1 MKKLKSINPYT
12 GDLIVEFEQ
21 TTRLQVHEKLANLDE
36 AFSKWRTTSLSK
48 RSDVLNKLAN
58 LLDKRKHDLALVITE
73 EMGKPLSQSIAEIE
87 KCAWVCR
94 YYAETGPT
102 ALKNKSIAT
111 DGTQSFISYEP
122 IGVILAVMPWN
133 YPFWQFF
140 RVLAPN
146 LILGNTI
153 LLKHASS
160 VSGCALAIAN
170 LAEALQLDDLLFDTI
185 LVESSR
191 IKGLIEED
199 KIKGVTLTGSEK
211 AGASVASIAGKN
223 IKKTVLELGGSNA
236 VIILKDADIDK
247 HIDEIVNARF
257 QNTGQS
263 CIAGKRYLVQDIIL
277 DKFRDLLLEKVAAFN
292 IEDPVN
298 EETKIGPMAN
308 EGLAEELEKQLQQS
322 IDAGAKLLHGG
333 KRKKA
338 HFEATVVELDN
349 IDVPVFSEETFGPLA
364 VIKSFKTVEDV
375 IELSNNSNFGLGAS
389 IFTEYIDLALKM
401 QSQLQ
406 EGAVFINSLVK
417 SDPRLPFGGIGKSG
431 YGRELSEIGLTEFA
445 NIKTVYVR

>member
-191 IKGLIEED
+191 IKGLIEDD

-308 EGLAEELEKQLQQS
+308 EGLAEELDKQLQQS

-338 HFEATVVELDN
+338 HFEATVVELEN
-349 IDVPVFSEETFGPLA
+349 IDVPVFNEETFGPLA
-364 VIKSFKTVEDV
+364 VIKSFKTVEEA

-389 IFTEYIDLALKM
+389 IFTEDIDLALKM